1 MDDPVHLDATLYR
14 RGDRIADRYVL
25 ADVVGVGGMGV
36 VYAAVQDDVHSSV
49 AIKLPRPDL
58 VEDPYVCRRF
68 AVEALAGARI
78 DHPNVVQVLESGV
91 WESCPYLVMEHV
103 AGQSLGAL
111 GRQMGAM
118 PPELAVPLVLQM
130 IAGTWEMHRQGI
142 VHGDIKTE
150 NALIEVAA
158 DGRQTLKLIDL
169 GLARFVD
176 DRGTSTGDGF
186 VTGTPEYL
194 APELSGGDPPSFAS
208 DQYAICVTL
217 YELLAGVVPFGGPT
231 SAVIAANH
239 REGELVPISIH
250 QPNLACASKLE
261 PIFARGLAKHPS
273 DRFPDVAA
281 LATALRAA
289 VRTCG
294 TPRLSTSAP
303 TEVCASGQAL
313 RRRCRDSAQVMRHRD
328 ALSQAMRTDPVDSV
342 VDACLG
348 LVKALV
354 SDQRPA
360 SAIAELEIAHDFLT
374 MQVDADHINALWRVE
389 LILAA
394 LYDARGD
401 RRRSRHLAQE
411 AREHARLC
419 GSTVGVLRSA
429 ALLARFRKVRERTTK
444 VETHDPRR
452 DG

>member
-1 MDDPVHLDATLYR
+1 MDDSVHLDEVMDR
-14 RGDRIADRYVL
+14 RGDRIAERYVL
-25 ADVVGVGGMGV
+25 DDVVGIGGMGI
-36 VYAAVQDDVHSSV
+36 VYSALQDDVDSSV

-58 VEDPYVCRRF
+58 VDDPYVRRRF
-68 AVEALAGARI
+68 NVEALAGTRI
-78 DHPNVVQVLESGV
+78 DHPNVVQVLESGT

-103 AGQSLGAL
+103 AGRSLGTI
-111 GRQMGAM
+111 GRQMGPM
-118 PPELAVPLVLQM
+118 PPELAVSLVLQV
-130 IAGTWEMHRQGI
+130 ISGTWAMHRQGI

-150 NALIEVAA
+150 NALVDIAP
-158 DGRQTLKLIDL
+158 DGRQSLKLIDL

-176 DRGTSTGDGF
+176 DRGESTGDGF

-194 APELSGGDPPSFAS
+194 APELSCGDPPSFAS

-231 SAVIAANH
+231 SAAIALNH
-239 REGELVPISIH
+239 REGELVPLSTY
-250 QPNLACASKLE
+250 QPNLECAAKLD

-281 LATALRAA
+281 LATALRSA
-289 VRTCG
+289 VRPHGASRPSAG
-294 TPRLSTSAP
+294 TPI
-303 TEVCASGQAL
+303 ASWGDPGQAM
-313 RRRCRDSAQVMRHRD
+313 RRRCRDSAQVLRQR
-328 ALSQAMRTDPVDSV
+328 AAVSQAMQTDPVDSV
-342 VDACLG
+342 VDAYLA

-374 MQVDADHINALWRVE
+374 GQMEPGHVNALWRVE

-401 RRRSRHLAQE
+401 RRQSRHLAQE

-452 DG
+452 